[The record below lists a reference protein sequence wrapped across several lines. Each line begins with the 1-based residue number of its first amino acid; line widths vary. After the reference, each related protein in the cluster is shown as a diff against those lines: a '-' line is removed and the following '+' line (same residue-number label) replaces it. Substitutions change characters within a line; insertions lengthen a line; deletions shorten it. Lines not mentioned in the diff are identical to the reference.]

1 MWENVYE
8 KGGGIP
14 ETLILEPGRPT
25 VIDDRRMGIPER
37 SVSSRGRIQPGF
49 VKLFKN
55 SGCFLFVRFKP
66 LFLKF
71 RFR

>member
-14 ETLILEPGRPT
+14 GTLILEPGRPT

-37 SVSSRGRIQPGF
+37 SVNFRGRTQPGF
-49 VKLFKN
+49 IKLFKD
-55 SGCFLFVRFKP
+55 SSCE
-66 LFLKF
+66 
-71 RFR
+71 

>member
-14 ETLILEPGRPT
+14 GTLILEPGRPTT

-37 SVSSRGRIQPGF
+37 SVNSRGRI
-49 VKLFKN
+49 
-55 SGCFLFVRFKP
+55 
-66 LFLKF
+66 
-71 RFR
+71 